1 MFKRIIDRPVLATVI
16 SIVLVI
22 LGVIG
27 LTRLSVTRFPD
38 ISPPTVTVSGSYPG
52 GNSEA
57 VIRSVVTPLEET
69 INGVENMQYIKST
82 ASNDGTFNISIIFK
96 QGVNVDQAAVNVQ
109 NRVSQATPKLPVE
122 VIRMGLTTSKQQ
134 NSMIMIFNLYTEDNN
149 KYDELFLQNYANI
162 NLIPQIKRV
171 PGVGRAQVFGM
182 KDYSMRIWLDPRKMA
197 NAGLIPDDIKAAIAD
212 QSLEAAPGKL
222 GEESNAALEYVIR
235 YKGKKNQPTQYEDM
249 IVKTNN
255 GQVLRLK
262 DVARVEFGS
271 IAYSGDNTSNGQNAV
286 TLAILQTTGSNANE
300 IEIGVRKEIERLSK
314 SFPPGIKFASV
325 MSTKDRLD
333 EAIGQVKTTL
343 IEAFILVF
351 IVVFLFL
358 QDFRSTLIPAI
369 AVPVAIIGTF
379 FFLLVFGFTI
389 NVLTLFALVL
399 AIGIVVDDA
408 IVVVEAV
415 HSKMEG
421 SDMSAREA
429 TQSAMSEITGAVVSI
444 TMVMAAVFIP
454 IGFMT
459 GSSGIFY
466 KQFSYTLV
474 IAIII
479 SAVNALTLTPA
490 LCALFLKNPH
500 AAGHEKKVS
509 FGKRFTTAFNA
520 GFNNLTGRY
529 VRGLQFMVKR
539 KWLAASFVVVIS
551 TLAIGIMTMIPK
563 SFVPMEDDGFII
575 YSVTMPAGTALDRT
589 TAVAAQI
596 NKMMKETEA
605 VDNNTS
611 ITGYNLL
618 SSSASTSY
626 AMGFIKLK
634 EKKNRGAV
642 KDIDEVLG
650 IISAKL
656 STIKEGSIMALRMP
670 PVEGYGVASG
680 AEIVLQDRM
689 GRDLNS
695 FKAQADKV
703 IAEMMQQPGVMM
715 AYTMFRSD
723 YPQFELEVDED
734 KAKQMGV
741 SVAGLLGTIQTYLA
755 GDQSAD
761 FSRFGKF
768 YRVNV
773 KADGVFRTD
782 EDAFNEI
789 FVRNDKGGMVPAKSL
804 ITLHKVYGPE
814 SVSRYNMYNSISI
827 NVVGIPGYS
836 NGQLMEN
843 MEKLLNKL
851 PSDYSYEWTG
861 LSLEEKSVGNQ
872 TIMIFGLCLL
882 FVYFL
887 LAAQYESYLLPLSV
901 LLSIPTG
908 ILGAFSAIA
917 LAGLDNN
924 IYVQVGLIML
934 AGLLAKNAILIVEF
948 ALQRRKA
955 GMGLVEAAMQGAKA
969 RLRPI
974 VMTSL
979 AFIVGLVPLMF
990 AQGGMAVGNK
1000 SISIGAGF
1008 GMLSGVILGIFV
1020 IPILFIFF
1028 QYLHEKITG
1037 GGKPSMQTAK
1047 AGFMNNTTMM
1057 LLLVTLV
1064 SFSSCVVGKKYS
1076 RPDVKLPEQF
1086 RQEVPVTAD
1095 TVLLPW
1101 KTFFKDP
1108 MLSELIDSA
1117 LRKNYDMQYAAITLQ
1132 QLDLTYKQAR
1142 LALLPTADFNL
1153 GANRNYPS
1161 KNSMNGALGEQFIGT
1176 RYIDDYNTNVQL
1188 TWEADIWGKAAMQK
1202 QGAKAEYIRQKEMMT
1217 ATKTRIIAEVA
1228 QAYYNLISLDEQL
1241 QFAKRSVE
1249 LADSTFRMVELQYN
1263 SGRAN
1268 SLALEQ
1274 VRAQKNTAELL
1285 VPLTVQQI
1293 EVQENALSLLC
1304 GNYPSAIRRSNIQL
1318 QVSETFSAGVPA
1330 QVLSRRPDVRSAEQ
1344 AVVSA
1349 YSKTGLAKAA
1359 MYPSLSISVQ
1369 SGLNAFKSH
1378 KWFMVPASLFHTFA
1392 GNLTQPIFRK
1402 NELKTNYKIT
1412 QLEEERLVTQ
1422 FRQTVMVA
1430 VGEVSDA
1437 MSKAANAAKRLKI
1450 IEEKTSAL
1458 NKAVRDA
1465 LLLYRTGK
1473 ANYLEVITA
1482 QNNVLQNGVE
1492 AIGIRREQMLAQ
1504 TDLYRALGGGAE

>member
-16 SIVLVI
+16 SVVLVI
-22 LGVIG
+22 LGIIG

-38 ISPPTVTVSGSYPG
+38 ISPPTVMVSGAYPG

-82 ASNDGTFNISIIFK
+82 ASNDGTFSISIIFK
-96 QGVNVDQAAVNVQ
+96 QGVDIDQAAVNVQ
-109 NRVSQATPKLPVE
+109 NRVSQATPKLPQE
-122 VIRMGLTTSKQQ
+122 VIRQGLTTSKQQ
-134 NSMIMIFNLYTEDNN
+134 NSMIMIFNLYTEDND

-171 PGVGRAQVFGM
+171 PGVGQAMVFGM

-197 NAGLIPDDIKAAIAD
+197 SAGLIPDDIRIAIAD

-235 YKGKKNQPTQYEDM
+235 YKGKKNQPEQYENM
-249 IVKTNN
+249 IVRSGN

-271 IAYSGDNTSNGQNAV
+271 IAYSGDNMSNGQNAV
-286 TLAILQTTGSNANE
+286 TLALLQTTGSNANE

-314 SFPPGIKFASV
+314 SFPPGIKFANV

-343 IEAFILVF
+343 IEAFLLVF
-351 IVVFLFL
+351 VVVFLFL

-379 FFLLVFGFTI
+379 FFLLLFGFTI

-421 SDMSAREA
+421 TDLSAREA
-429 TQSAMSEITGAVVSI
+429 TRSAMSEITGAVISI
-444 TMVMAAVFIP
+444 TTVMAAVFIP

-490 LCALFLKNPH
+490 LCALFLKNNH
-500 AAGHEKKVS
+500 AAEHGKKMS
-509 FGKRFTTAFNA
+509 FGKRFSTAFNS
-520 GFNNLTGRY
+520 GFNNLTGKY
-529 VRGLQFMVKR
+529 LRGLKFLVKR
-539 KWLAASFVVVIS
+539 KWLAAAFVVVIS
-551 TLAIGIMTMIPK
+551 GLAIGIMSLIPR

-589 TAVAAQI
+589 TAVAGKI
-596 NKMMKETEA
+596 NKLLKEVEA
-605 VDNNTS
+605 IDNNTS

-618 SSSASTSY
+618 NSSASTAY

-634 EKKNRGAV
+634 APRDRGAV
-642 KDIDEVLG
+642 KNIDEILG
-650 IISAKL
+650 MINAKL
-656 STIKEGSIMALRMP
+656 ASIKEGSIMALRMP
-670 PVEGYGVASG
+670 PVEGYGIASG
-680 AEIVLQDRM
+680 AEIVLQDRT
-689 GRDLNS
+689 GRDLNT
-695 FKAQADKV
+695 FKTQADKV
-703 IAEMMQQPGVMM
+703 VADMMQQPGVMM

-734 KAKQMGV
+734 KARLMGV
-741 SVAGLLGTIQTYLA
+741 SVAGLLSNIQTYLA
-755 GDQSAD
+755 GDQSSD

-768 YRVNV
+768 YRVTV

-789 FVRNDKGGMVPAKSL
+789 FVRNDKGEMVPANTL

-814 SVSRYNMYNSISI
+814 SVSRYNMYNAINI
-827 NVVGIPGYS
+827 NVVGLPGYS

-843 MEKLLNKL
+843 LEKMLNKL
-851 PSDYSYEWTG
+851 PADYSYEWTG

-872 TIMIFGLCLL
+872 TMMIFGLCLL

-908 ILGAFSAIA
+908 ILGAFTAIA

-934 AGLLAKNAILIVEF
+934 SGLLAKNAILIVEF
-948 ALQRRKA
+948 AVQRRRA
-955 GMGLVEAAMQGAKA
+955 GMSLYEAAMEGAKA

-979 AFIVGLVPLMF
+979 AFIVGLIPLMV
-990 AQGGMAVGNK
+990 AEGGMAVGNK

-1008 GMLSGVILGIFV
+1008 GMLSGVVLGVFV
-1020 IPILFIFF
+1020 IPILYIFF
-1028 QYLHEKITG
+1028 QYLHEKIAGSGQLLPSAKTG
-1037 GGKPSMQTAK
+1037 LL
-1047 AGFMNNTTMM
+1047 NNTTII
-1057 LLLVTLV
+1057 LLLATVIT
-1064 SFSSCVVGKKYS
+1064 FSSCMVGKKYS
-1076 RPDVKLPEQF
+1076 RPDMNMPAQY
-1086 RQEVPVTAD
+1086 RQEVAVTAD
-1095 TVLLPW
+1095 TVLMPW

-1108 MLSELIDSA
+1108 LLTGLIDSA
-1117 LRKNYDMQYAAITLQ
+1117 LTKNPDLQTAAITLQ

-1142 LALLPTADFNL
+1142 LSLLPTAELNI
-1153 GANRNYPS
+1153 GGNRNYPS
-1161 KNSMNGALGEQFIGT
+1161 KNSLNGALGEQFIGT
-1176 RYIDDYNTNVQL
+1176 RYIDDYNANVQVA
-1188 TWEADIWGKAAMQK
+1188 WEADIWGKAAMQK
-1202 QGAKAEYIRQKEMMT
+1202 QGARAEYLRQQ
-1217 ATKTRIIAEVA
+1217 ALIIATRTRLITEVA
-1228 QAYYNLISLDEQL
+1228 QAYYNLVSLDEQL
-1241 QFAKRSVE
+1241 AFARQSVA
-1249 LADSTFRMVELQYN
+1249 LADSTFRMVELQYH

-1274 VRAQKNTAELL
+1274 VRAQKNSAELL
-1285 VPLTVQQI
+1285 VPLTIQQI
-1293 EVQENALSLLC
+1293 EVQENALSILC
-1304 GNYPSAIRRSNIQL
+1304 GNYPGAIKRSTIQL
-1318 QVSETFSAGVPA
+1318 DASATFSTGIPA
-1330 QVLSRRPDVRSAEQ
+1330 QVLSRRPDVRAAEL

-1349 YSKTGLAKAA
+1349 YAKTGLAKAA
-1359 MYPSLSISVQ
+1359 MYPSLSISLQ
-1369 SGLNAFKSH
+1369 SGLNAFKSS
-1378 KWFMVPASLFHTFA
+1378 KWFSLPASLFHTFA
-1392 GNLTQPIFRK
+1392 VNLTQPLFRK
-1402 NELKTNYKIT
+1402 NELKTNYQVI
-1412 QLEEERLVTQ
+1412 QLEEEKLVTQ

-1437 MSKAANAAKRLKI
+1437 LSKAAHAEKRLQI
-1450 IEEKTSAL
+1450 IASKTTSL
-1458 NKAVRDA
+1458 NKAVKDA
-1465 LLLYRTGK
+1465 LLLYKTGR

-1492 AIGIRREQMLAQ
+1492 AISIRREQLLAQ
-1504 TDLYRALGGGAE
+1504 TDLYRALGGGADQ